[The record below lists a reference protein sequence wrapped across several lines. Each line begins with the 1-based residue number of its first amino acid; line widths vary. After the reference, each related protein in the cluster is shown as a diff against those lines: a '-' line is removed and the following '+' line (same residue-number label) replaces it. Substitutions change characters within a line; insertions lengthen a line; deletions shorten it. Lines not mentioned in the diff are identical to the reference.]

1 MNRPICIILN
11 GPPDSGK
18 DSLARLFMTT
28 VDCVHLELKDKLFH
42 IALSTSGISSTEW
55 FDRYNNRTLKE
66 LPWDKLG
73 GLSQRQFLI
82 KISEEWVK
90 PVFGPNFFGKE
101 AAKSANSYM
110 RQGFGLNVIFTDGGF
125 PEELATMLGVLGEDN
140 VLLVRLHRDGRD
152 FSNDSRSY
160 LPDIK
165 HTFDL
170 HNDSTLE
177 LASFQLLEALRKCQ
191 KS

>member
-18 DSLARLFMTT
+18 DSLAGLFKTA
-28 VDCVHLELKDKLFH
+28 VPCAHLELKKSLFD
-42 IALSTSGISSTEW
+42 IAISVSGISNSDW
-55 FDRYNNRTLKE
+55 FLRYDNRKLKE
-66 LPWDKLG
+66 EPWHLLG

-90 PVFGPNFFGKE
+90 PVFGEDYFGKRSASSAKFFLE
-101 AAKSANSYM
+101 A
-110 RQGFGLNVIFTDGGF
+110 GHNVIFTDGGF
-125 PEELATMLGVLGEDN
+125 PEELAIMLEVLGEDN
-140 VLLVRLHRDGRD
+140 VLLVRLHREGRD
-152 FSNDSRSY
+152 FSNDSRNY

-177 LASFQLLEALRKCQ
+177 MASLQLFEALRNCQ